1 MGTWKKAIL
10 EGDSTLVPSGG
21 TTGQVLAK
29 NSGTNYDTV
38 WTTVS
43 GSGGGTPAG
52 NNGEIQF
59 NSSSSFGADSS
70 LFWDNTN
77 KILGIGTTASI
88 GGASL
93 NTSKNASLQIFAQNT
108 TTSSSTQG
116 AIISVVSNDS
126 AALINGDRMGA
137 FEFRGSVTTGSSG
150 NTLAASSIQSFA
162 TATFST
168 TSLGADLRF
177 FTSTA
182 GSNLQTERVRI
193 LPSGKVNIGSVTT
206 DSGALEVNGLDT
218 SANFAFRARNSA
230 GNSLLQVRNDVK
242 IGNRTIDNNVAV
254 TIRGN
259 SNLSSETTFRV
270 SSDSGSYI
278 FECRNDGAFSFRG
291 GSTSVAQTG
300 YTTFTNLTTDR
311 TCDANATTV
320 EELAD
325 ILGTLIVDLK
335 TKGIISA

>member
-29 NSGTNYDTV
+29 NSNTNYDTI

-43 GSGGGTPAG
+43 GGGGGTPAG
-52 NNGEIQF
+52 STGEIQF
-59 NSSSSFGADSS
+59 NSSGSFGADSS

-88 GGASL
+88 GGNSI
-93 NTSKNASLQIFAQNT
+93 NISKAATQAIWAQNT

-116 AIISVVSNDS
+116 SIISVVSNDN
-126 AALINGDRMGA
+126 AALVAGDRLGS
-137 FEFRGSVTTGSSG
+137 FDFRGSVTTGAG
-150 NTLAASSIQSFA
+150 NTLSAASIQSFA
-162 TATFST
+162 TSTFST
-168 TSLGADLRF
+168 TSLGAYLGF
-177 FTSTA
+177 FTSSA
-182 GSNLQTERVRI
+182 GSNATTEKVRI

-218 SANFAFRARNSA
+218 GANFAFRARSST
-230 GNSLLQVRNDVK
+230 GNSLLQVRNDIK

-254 TIRGN
+254 TIRGT

-270 SSDSGSYI
+270 ASDSGSYI

-291 GSTSVAQTG
+291 GSTTVAQTG

-311 TCDANATTV
+311 TCDANATTID
-320 EELAD
+320 ELAD

-335 TKGIISA
+335 TKGIIAA